1 VKDISKQ
8 KKTVRV
14 SAVGILGTIC
24 DMQDSGLV
32 TKSSGVDQR
41 RNNWEPAC
49 GEIPWATTSRVT
61 TWGWWKVLTL
71 ICDTLAPG
79 LPSILA

>member
-49 GEIPWATTSRVT
+49 GEIPM
-61 TWGWWKVLTL
+61 G
-71 ICDTLAPG
+71 DN
-79 LPSILA
+79 